1 LPTDL
6 FLAASS
12 WPSDALARVVP
23 PSCAREIVP
32 APAVTREG
40 DHVVA
45 TFPEWRPRV
54 PARRMVPSLSALGEC
69 PPGFRF
75 ELSVFAAGAW
85 SSWVA
90 AATVGRARFGES
102 VARAETLV
110 CEIDEF
116 IADPPAERI
125 RLVLRAGVELGAAS
139 PTAPWCA
146 SLSAWSPG
154 PEESFAWRGAHLAV
168 PAISQ
173 MEEDAAIRHRVCSP
187 TCVAMVLAYHGRP
200 VAVADIAREMFQPEL
215 DLYGVWPAA
224 IRAASRRGVGGY
236 LLRFPDWAAA
246 AWCLDRGLPVIASVR
261 YGAGELTGAAIAETS
276 GHLLVLTGYE
286 GDDVLVNDPAAP
298 RAAEVGRRYPLDELR
313 RIWLGRSGIGY
324 VLFAAPAPGPDAPP
338 ARPR

>member
-6 FLAASS
+6 FLAASVRS
-12 WPSDALARVVP
+12 TDALARFVP
-23 PSCAREIVP
+23 PSCARGIDP
-32 APAVTREG
+32 APAITVEG

-45 TFPEWRPRV
+45 TFQEWRPRA
-54 PARRMVPSLSALGEC
+54 PARRLVPALSALGSG
-69 PPGFRF
+69 PQGFRF

-85 SSWVA
+85 SPWVA
-90 AATVGRARFGES
+90 GATVGRARLGES
-102 VARAETLV
+102 VARTETLV

-125 RLVLRAGVELGAAS
+125 RLVLRADAGLAA
-139 PTAPWCA
+139 APAWWV

-154 PEESFAWRGAHLAV
+154 PEESVAPGRARLAV

-200 VAVADIAREMFQPEL
+200 VAVADVAREVFHPEL
-215 DLYGVWPAA
+215 DLYGVWPSA
-224 IRAASRRGVGGY
+224 IGAASRHGVGGY

-261 YGAGELTGAAIAETS
+261 YGPGELTGGAIAETS

-286 GDDVLVNDPAAP
+286 GADVLVNDPAAS
-298 RAAEVGRRYPLDELR
+298 RAAEVARRYRLDELR
-313 RIWLGRSGIGY
+313 RVWLGHSGMGY
-324 VLFAAPAPGPDAPP
+324 VLFSGSTFAPAATP
-338 ARPR
+338 AHSR